1 MPTLYVYSRYKLPF
15 PLQLI
20 KTGIEAGRGEREWR
34 GRKEG
39 GRRGGGAG
47 QRKRKKKVKG
57 RNKNG

>member
-39 GRRGGGAG
+39 GEEGGSGAE
-47 QRKRKKKVKG
+47 KKKEKSQ
-57 RNKNG
+57 REE